1 MFVVP
6 VSETRFEDSEDDYD
20 SEEDAVI
27 RKQLRKGREPDDS
40 DSEVGVL
47 GVGSD
52 HDSDEQSDIA
62 VSDVEG
68 QDDDDDLPDARA
80 WGKEKKKYYGADYV
94 DPDYGGFQGKDA
106 HAAEV
111 EQEEAQELQNQL
123 MAQLDVNLLEVSD
136 MFKNLEPD
144 GNEQVE
150 ELLKIDLSKLTAK
163 QKLQRLKKESPEF
176 FVIVED
182 LKVKMNIAKEYLQ
195 PIVQRVQKNAIPQ
208 CKATE
213 FVQTYYRTVL
223 NYATNIYM
231 YLLLKCNN
239 RLKNHPITQRL
250 YQYRQLLSKI
260 EPVFEEIIKPQIDL
274 LMDQEALEDGMKAKE
289 EKVTSKK
296 MRTLKLLST
305 LQTARKRVADDDQQP
320 SKKSKFNN
328 EETSGKKVSFQT
340 EDSESDGEMAEE
352 GTEPVENNEAVV
364 PGDETSAGNF
374 HGPRLQSPEN
384 IPKCDF
390 TGQSTKRA
398 ITYQIA
404 KNKGLT
410 PYRKKELRNPRVKHK
425 MKFRKALIRRKGA
438 VREPRRELTRYAGE
452 ISGIKAYLS
461 KSIKIKS

>member
-1 MFVVP
+1 MLKCENITVLCLLFQCRKQGVLYP
-6 VSETRFEDSEDDYD
+6 ETINTERNKTFDVRGANLTTPCAQEFEDSEDDYD

-289 EKVTSKK
+289 EKVKSKK

-305 LQTARKRVADDDQQP
+305 LQTARKRVADDEQQP
-320 SKKSKFNN
+320 K
-328 EETSGKKVSFQT
+328 
-340 EDSESDGEMAEE
+340 
-352 GTEPVENNEAVV
+352 
-364 PGDETSAGNF
+364 
-374 HGPRLQSPEN
+374 
-384 IPKCDF
+384 
-390 TGQSTKRA
+390 STKRA